1 MGEQVRAGNLDS
13 WVERHGHGPE
23 VLIIVELGD
32 PVEAWQL
39 QLDGLSDRYR
49 LTAHYTR
56 GVGRTRIP
64 EEPAHGARRGRGRRR
79 AAGGARDPSRPRGPP
94 GPGQCYGQEL
104 ALGNPELVC
113 SPAAGGSQPRVQGG
127 RLKGRVVRR
136 GNPSGS
142 RGSELAGWG
151 PKPGERCWP
160 VRALL

>member
-1 MGEQVRAGNLDS
+1 VLAAAEDAAALLAALEIPAAPVVRQVRGS
-13 WVERHGHGPE
+13 VM
-23 VLIIVELGD
+23 
-32 PVEAWQL
+32 
-39 QLDGLSDRYR
+39 
-49 LTAHYTR
+49 
-56 GVGRTRIP
+56 
-64 EEPAHGARRGRGRRR
+64 
-79 AAGGARDPSRPRGPP
+79 
-94 GPGQCYGQEL
+94 GQEL
-104 ALGNPELVC
+104 ALRNPELVC

>member
-23 VLIIVELGD
+23 VLIIAELGD

-94 GPGQCYGQEL
+94 GPGQCYGPGARPAESRTGLQPGRWRF
-104 ALGNPELVC
+104 ATK
-113 SPAAGGSQPRVQGG
+113 SP
-127 RLKGRVVRR
+127 RR
-136 GNPSGS
+136 SAERPSCQARQSIG
-142 RGSELAGWG
+142 
-151 PKPGERCWP
+151 
-160 VRALL
+160 